1 MFSGSPRK
9 SKDTSITCIKY
20 ITTAHIIILALA
32 VKGWLSRPVQKIPN
46 HFDLA
51 RFVKIPLDSLSF

>member
-32 VKGWLSRPVQKIPN
+32 VKGWFRPAQKIPN